1 MRPHTSL
8 LHSLDFSKH
17 SSLLSSYL
25 NPKSLWIQIL
35 PFIWFDD
42 ISGLLDLVRNEG
54 ISYPKY
60 RKWNGRLRKEII
72 IHRLV
77 TQSHIYFETRLRT
90 ISSSIVGGW
99 LMRNGSSVNV
109 PWGFTPLNLSLCILR
124 SSSRRKKS
132 IIFKSLMKINYEF
145 NW

>member
-77 TQSHIYFETRLRT
+77 TQSHIYFGITT
-90 ISSSIVGGW
+90 V
-99 LMRNGSSVNV
+99 
-109 PWGFTPLNLSLCILR
+109 SL
-124 SSSRRKKS
+124 
-132 IIFKSLMKINYEF
+132 
-145 NW
+145 